1 MKKFLFLCVV
11 IALSCFGCQSKSDQD
26 YFDLAVQYQK
36 DGKYTEA
43 IASYEKAAQE
53 FPDGKIA
60 SSALFEAGKLYQS
73 RIIKNLPPRT
83 NSLKAVEEYEKVYKN
98 YPNSAEAP
106 KALFMIG
113 FIQANELFQYAEA
126 KRTFNSF
133 IETYPKHELAYSAEM
148 ELQNIGKSPE
158 EVFRTN
164 SGKL

>member
-1 MKKFLFLCVV
+1 MLYEV
-11 IALSCFGCQSKSDQD
+11 I
-26 YFDLAVQYQK
+26 
-36 DGKYTEA
+36 T
-43 IASYEKAAQE
+43 
-53 FPDGKIA
+53 
-60 SSALFEAGKLYQS
+60 
-73 RIIKNLPPRT
+73 
-83 NSLKAVEEYEKVYKN
+83 
-98 YPNSAEAP
+98 EAP

-164 SGKL
+164 SLKAVEEYEKVYKNYPNSAEAPKALFMIGFIQANRNNFV